1 MYKLR
6 NLTNIMV
13 NIRLIHLYDA
23 NQDTGTTRF
32 NTVALNC
39 TCCEWRDKNGA
50 TKHEKRV
57 LCKLKVILA
66 DERARQS
73 MAVSNPD

>member
-1 MYKLR
+1 M
-6 NLTNIMV
+6 
-13 NIRLIHLYDA
+13 IHLYDV
-23 NQDTGTTRF
+23 NQDAGTTRF

-50 TKHEKRV
+50 TEHENRV

-66 DERARQS
+66 DERAR
-73 MAVSNPD
+73 